1 MPLEWMLALVA
12 GGIAGIAALT
22 WALGWSAPL
31 RLGTPSEAC
40 RWWDRERPDRPARGA
55 ALAADGRAAL
65 IATEAGPGLVRVMG
79 QDCTTHDLD
88 GASIRAAPGGLD
100 IRFPDFA
107 APRLRVRLDEGG
119 DRAAWAAL
127 ITEPAPPRTR
137 EDPATWAI

>member
-79 QDCTTHDLD
+79 QDCTTHDLG
-88 GASIRAAPGGLD
+88 GARIR
-100 IRFPDFA
+100 
-107 APRLRVRLDEGG
+107 
-119 DRAAWAAL
+119 
-127 ITEPAPPRTR
+127 PAPAGSTSAVPTSPPPACASASTQAATGPPRPR
-137 EDPATWAI
+137 